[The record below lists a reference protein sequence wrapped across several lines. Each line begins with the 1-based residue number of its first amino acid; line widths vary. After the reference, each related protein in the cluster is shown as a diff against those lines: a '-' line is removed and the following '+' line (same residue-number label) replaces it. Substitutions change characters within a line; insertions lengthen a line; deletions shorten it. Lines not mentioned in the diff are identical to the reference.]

1 MYKVLMLLLEAPLL
15 ETLLA
20 MVGVGVDKA
29 DVVTNILTNETVI
42 KVKMDARYNKVEDS
56 LRR

>member
-20 MVGVGVDKA
+20 MGVGVDKA